1 MNGKQ
6 LLIMTVVAIA
16 VAIGFDQYK
25 ARRAA
30 S

>member
-1 MNGKQ
+1 MRGKQ
-6 LLIMTVVAIA
+6 LLIMAAIAVA

-25 ARRAA
+25 ARKNG